1 VEKRQKIRGLALGLL
16 CAAFALSGC
25 ERSEEEPLALLTL
38 DKERIVFDNPAEGE
52 TTQAVLRIE
61 ADRRWNVGFIGN
73 GHDCRMSV
81 LSGEAGVHE
90 LRIETS
96 ETNTGRDLHRLG
108 QLTVALDDGS
118 ANRTVDLQQRPQA
131 ARQTLLM
138 YFCGTDLYSYYKN
151 NLADVAKALS
161 RNILPL
167 GRIVAFTQPA
177 AGEGYV
183 VEYRYD
189 EAASACQRDT
199 LIRYTPLPEPGY
211 TTDPK
216 LMARILGD
224 MAAVAPAERFFG
236 LHLASHAK
244 GWLPASIE
252 SSSWLRSS
260 TRRADDLWR
269 KIPGAAETRWF
280 GQDRGRYMDISELAA
295 AIDNSGVR
303 FDYLLFD
310 ACFMSS
316 VEALYD
322 LRRAADYI
330 VASPCEVMAHG
341 FPYDTVIPSLFAD
354 DGARYD
360 LAAACRNV
368 YEYYNA
374 VDSYKSG
381 CATLTV
387 CDELERL
394 ATALHDI
401 NAGATKA
408 VVASTLQSYDG
419 METHQFYDLEEY
431 ALALTADDARGQA
444 FVQQMERC
452 FPPEGR
458 FHTAQFFSMYNN
470 RMNDIRYYS
479 GVTTYAP
486 VETYSDDE
494 QQQTY
499 LNEWQ
504 QTAWYA
510 ATKR

>member
-1 VEKRQKIRGLALGLL
+1 MEKRQKIRGLALGLL

-52 TTQAVLRIE
+52 TAQAVLRIE
-61 ADRRWNVGFIGN
+61 ADRRWSVGFIGN
-73 GHDCRMSV
+73 GHDCRVSV

-151 NLADVAKALS
+151 NLSDVAKALS

-189 EAASACQRDT
+189 EAANACERDT
-199 LIRYTPLPEPGY
+199 LIRYTPLPGR
-211 TTDPK
+211 TTDPAV
-216 LMARILGD
+216 MERILGD
-224 MAAVAPAERFFG
+224 MAA
-236 LHLASHAK
+236 
-244 GWLPASIE
+244 
-252 SSSWLRSS
+252 
-260 TRRADDLWR
+260 
-269 KIPGAAETRWF
+269 
-280 GQDRGRYMDISELAA
+280 A
-295 AIDNSGVR
+295 AIDGSGVR

-387 CDELERL
+387 CDELEGL

-408 VVASTLQSYDG
+408 VDATTLQSYDG

-458 FHTAQFFSMYNN
+458 FHTAQFFSVYNN

-486 VETYSDDE
+486 AETYR
-494 QQQTY
+494 
-499 LNEWQ
+499 NEWQ

>member
-1 VEKRQKIRGLALGLL
+1 
-16 CAAFALSGC
+16 
-25 ERSEEEPLALLTL
+25 
-38 DKERIVFDNPAEGE
+38 
-52 TTQAVLRIE
+52 
-61 ADRRWNVGFIGN
+61 
-73 GHDCRMSV
+73 M
-81 LSGEAGVHE
+81 
-90 LRIETS
+90 
-96 ETNTGRDLHRLG
+96 
-108 QLTVALDDGS
+108 
-118 ANRTVDLQQRPQA
+118 
-131 ARQTLLM
+131 
-138 YFCGTDLYSYYKN
+138 
-151 NLADVAKALS
+151 
-161 RNILPL
+161 
-167 GRIVAFTQPA
+167 AFTQPA

-189 EAASACQRDT
+189 EAANACERDT
-199 LIRYTPLPEPGY
+199 LIRYTPLPGR
-211 TTDPK
+211 TTDPAV
-216 LMARILGD
+216 MERILGD
-224 MAAVAPAERFFG
+224 MAAAAPAERFG

-252 SSSWLRSS
+252 SSSWLRSNA
-260 TRRADDLWR
+260 RRTDDLWR

-280 GQDRGRYMDISELAA
+280 GHDRGRYMDISELAA
-295 AIDNSGVR
+295 AIDGSGVR

-374 VDSYKSG
+374 VDSYKLG

-387 CDELERL
+387 CDELEGL

-408 VVASTLQSYDG
+408 VDATTLQSYDG

-431 ALALTADDARGQA
+431 ALALTADDAHGQA

-458 FHTAQFFSMYNN
+458 FHTAQFFSVYNN

-486 VETYSDDE
+486 AETYR
-494 QQQTY
+494 
-499 LNEWQ
+499 NEWQ

>member
-1 VEKRQKIRGLALGLL
+1 MEKRQKIRGLALGLL

-52 TTQAVLRIE
+52 TAQAVLRIE
-61 ADRRWNVGFIGN
+61 ADRRWSVGFIGN
-73 GHDCRMSV
+73 GHDCRVSV

-151 NLADVAKALS
+151 NLSDVAKALS

-189 EAASACQRDT
+189 EAANACERDT
-199 LIRYTPLPEPGY
+199 LIRYTPLPGR
-211 TTDPK
+211 TTDPAV
-216 LMARILGD
+216 MERILGD
-224 MAAVAPAERFFG
+224 MAAAAPAERFG

-252 SSSWLRSS
+252 SSSWLRSNA
-260 TRRADDLWR
+260 RRTDDLWR

-280 GQDRGRYMDISELAA
+280 GHDRGRYMDISELAA
-295 AIDNSGVR
+295 AIDGSGVR

-341 FPYDTVIPSLFAD
+341 FPRSSPTTAHGTIWPRPAGTSTNTTTPSTPTNR
-354 DGARYD
+354 GARRSRS
-360 LAAACRNV
+360 AMNWRGWPRPCTTSTPAPRKPSTRRRCKATTEWRRT
-368 YEYYNA
+368 
-374 VDSYKSG
+374 SSTIWKS
-381 CATLTV
+381 TPW
-387 CDELERL
+387 R
-394 ATALHDI
+394 
-401 NAGATKA
+401 
-408 VVASTLQSYDG
+408 
-419 METHQFYDLEEY
+419 
-431 ALALTADDARGQA
+431 
-444 FVQQMERC
+444 
-452 FPPEGR
+452 
-458 FHTAQFFSMYNN
+458 
-470 RMNDIRYYS
+470 
-479 GVTTYAP
+479 
-486 VETYSDDE
+486 
-494 QQQTY
+494 
-499 LNEWQ
+499 
-504 QTAWYA
+504 
-510 ATKR
+510 

>member
-1 VEKRQKIRGLALGLL
+1 ME
-16 CAAFALSGC
+16 
-25 ERSEEEPLALLTL
+25 
-38 DKERIVFDNPAEGE
+38 
-52 TTQAVLRIE
+52 
-61 ADRRWNVGFIGN
+61 
-73 GHDCRMSV
+73 
-81 LSGEAGVHE
+81 
-90 LRIETS
+90 
-96 ETNTGRDLHRLG
+96 
-108 QLTVALDDGS
+108 
-118 ANRTVDLQQRPQA
+118 
-131 ARQTLLM
+131 
-138 YFCGTDLYSYYKN
+138 
-151 NLADVAKALS
+151 
-161 RNILPL
+161 
-167 GRIVAFTQPA
+167 
-177 AGEGYV
+177 
-183 VEYRYD
+183 
-189 EAASACQRDT
+189 
-199 LIRYTPLPEPGY
+199 
-211 TTDPK
+211 
-216 LMARILGD
+216 RILGD
-224 MAAVAPAERFFG
+224 MAAAAPAERFG

-252 SSSWLRSS
+252 SSSWLRSNA
-260 TRRADDLWR
+260 RRTDDLWR

-280 GQDRGRYMDISELAA
+280 GHDRGRYMDISELAA
-295 AIDNSGVR
+295 AIDGSGVR

-387 CDELERL
+387 CDELEGL

-408 VVASTLQSYDG
+408 VDATTLQSYDG

-458 FHTAQFFSMYNN
+458 FHTAQFFSVYNN

-486 VETYSDDE
+486 AETYR
-494 QQQTY
+494 
-499 LNEWQ
+499 NEWQ

>member
-1 VEKRQKIRGLALGLL
+1 MEKRQKIRDLALGLL

-52 TTQAVLRIE
+52 TAQAVLRIE
-61 ADRRWNVGFIGN
+61 ADRRWSVGFIGN
-73 GHDCRMSV
+73 GHDCRVSV

-151 NLADVAKALS
+151 NLSDVAKALS

-177 AGEGYV
+177 ASEGYV

-189 EAASACQRDT
+189 EAASACERDT
-199 LIRYTPLPEPGY
+199 LIRYTPLPGR
-211 TTDPK
+211 TTDPAV
-216 LMARILGD
+216 MERILGD
-224 MAAVAPAERFFG
+224 MAAAAPAERFG

-252 SSSWLRSS
+252 NSSWLRSS
-260 TRRADDLWR
+260 ARRADDLWR

-280 GQDRGRYMDISELAA
+280 GHDQGRYMDISELAA
-295 AIDNSGVR
+295 AIDGSGVR

-387 CDELERL
+387 CDELEGL

-401 NAGATKA
+401 NASATKA
-408 VVASTLQSYDG
+408 VDATTLQSYDG

-458 FHTAQFFSMYNN
+458 FHTEQFFSVYNN

-486 VETYSDDE
+486 AETYR
-494 QQQTY
+494 
-499 LNEWQ
+499 NEWQ

>member
-1 VEKRQKIRGLALGLL
+1 
-16 CAAFALSGC
+16 
-25 ERSEEEPLALLTL
+25 
-38 DKERIVFDNPAEGE
+38 
-52 TTQAVLRIE
+52 
-61 ADRRWNVGFIGN
+61 
-73 GHDCRMSV
+73 
-81 LSGEAGVHE
+81 
-90 LRIETS
+90 
-96 ETNTGRDLHRLG
+96 
-108 QLTVALDDGS
+108 
-118 ANRTVDLQQRPQA
+118 
-131 ARQTLLM
+131 
-138 YFCGTDLYSYYKN
+138 
-151 NLADVAKALS
+151 
-161 RNILPL
+161 
-167 GRIVAFTQPA
+167 
-177 AGEGYV
+177 
-183 VEYRYD
+183 
-189 EAASACQRDT
+189 
-199 LIRYTPLPEPGY
+199 
-211 TTDPK
+211 
-216 LMARILGD
+216 
-224 MAAVAPAERFFG
+224 
-236 LHLASHAK
+236 
-244 GWLPASIE
+244 
-252 SSSWLRSS
+252 
-260 TRRADDLWR
+260 
-269 KIPGAAETRWF
+269 
-280 GQDRGRYMDISELAA
+280 
-295 AIDNSGVR
+295 
-303 FDYLLFD
+303 
-310 ACFMSS
+310 MSS

>member
-1 VEKRQKIRGLALGLL
+1 MEKRQKIRGLALGLL

-38 DKERIVFDNPAEGE
+38 DKERIVFDNPAESE
-52 TTQAVLRIE
+52 TAQAVLRIE
-61 ADRRWNVGFIGN
+61 ADRRWSVGFIGN
-73 GHDCRMSV
+73 GHDCRVSV
-81 LSGEAGVHE
+81 SSGEAGVHE

-108 QLTVALDDGS
+108 QLTVAFDDGS

-151 NLADVAKALS
+151 NLSDVAKALS

-189 EAASACQRDT
+189 EAANACERDT
-199 LIRYTPLPEPGY
+199 LIRYTPLPGR
-211 TTDPK
+211 TTDPAV
-216 LMARILGD
+216 MERILGD
-224 MAAVAPAERFFG
+224 MAAAAPAERFG

-252 SSSWLRSS
+252 SSSWLRSNA
-260 TRRADDLWR
+260 RRTDDLWR

-280 GQDRGRYMDISELAA
+280 GHDRGRYMDISELAA
-295 AIDNSGVR
+295 AIDGSGVR

-387 CDELERL
+387 CDELEGL

-408 VVASTLQSYDG
+408 VDATTLQSYDG

-431 ALALTADDARGQA
+431 ALALTADDAHGQA

-458 FHTAQFFSMYNN
+458 FHTAQFFSVYNN

-486 VETYSDDE
+486 AETYR
-494 QQQTY
+494 
-499 LNEWQ
+499 NEWQ

>member
-1 VEKRQKIRGLALGLL
+1 
-16 CAAFALSGC
+16 
-25 ERSEEEPLALLTL
+25 
-38 DKERIVFDNPAEGE
+38 
-52 TTQAVLRIE
+52 
-61 ADRRWNVGFIGN
+61 
-73 GHDCRMSV
+73 
-81 LSGEAGVHE
+81 
-90 LRIETS
+90 
-96 ETNTGRDLHRLG
+96 
-108 QLTVALDDGS
+108 
-118 ANRTVDLQQRPQA
+118 
-131 ARQTLLM
+131 
-138 YFCGTDLYSYYKN
+138 
-151 NLADVAKALS
+151 
-161 RNILPL
+161 
-167 GRIVAFTQPA
+167 
-177 AGEGYV
+177 
-183 VEYRYD
+183 
-189 EAASACQRDT
+189 
-199 LIRYTPLPEPGY
+199 
-211 TTDPK
+211 
-216 LMARILGD
+216 
-224 MAAVAPAERFFG
+224 
-236 LHLASHAK
+236 
-244 GWLPASIE
+244 
-252 SSSWLRSS
+252 
-260 TRRADDLWR
+260 
-269 KIPGAAETRWF
+269 
-280 GQDRGRYMDISELAA
+280 MDISELAA
-295 AIDNSGVR
+295 AINGSGVR

-368 YEYYNA
+368 YEYYNT

-387 CDELERL
+387 CDELEGL

-408 VVASTLQSYDG
+408 VDATTLQSYDG

-452 FPPEGR
+452 FPHEGR
-458 FHTAQFFSMYNN
+458 FHTAQFFSVYNN

-486 VETYSDDE
+486 AETYR
-494 QQQTY
+494 
-499 LNEWQ
+499 NEWQ